1 MPLDLEGFNEYAHV
15 TPSPDQDIVDRLRF
29 DDSLDVPWQLT
40 DVDLW
45 NNYCDDRIYELDKRI
60 RAYLKGTR
68 YTREK
73 KGKFKTAAPLVF
85 LHLFGRRAEA
95 ADSQVC
101 VDIHKILK
109 YYCTSWA
116 GPTAIKGQ
124 RYTKVY
130 YFSKY
135 SVQNKRPYSLRL
147 RLEERNDEHAYRSYG
162 ENKDKHKPRRR
173 RDKQDGEPVDGRG
186 GEVGRGKDA

>member
-1 MPLDLEGFNEYAHV
+1 M
-15 TPSPDQDIVDRLRF
+15 
-29 DDSLDVPWQLT
+29 
-40 DVDLW
+40 
-45 NNYCDDRIYELDKRI
+45 
-60 RAYLKGTR
+60 
-68 YTREK
+68 
-73 KGKFKTAAPLVF
+73 F

-173 RDKQDGEPVDGRG
+173 RDKQDGEPGDGRG
-186 GEVGRGKDA
+186 GEAGRGKDA